1 MLFSSLIFLYAFLPC
16 TLLAYFLTPR
26 RGKNP
31 VLLLASLLFY
41 AWGEPRYLILILL
54 NILLGIHRWSG
65 YPPVSGTCFWG
76 VCFF

>member
-41 AWGEPRYLILILL
+41 AWGEPR
-54 NILLGIHRWSG
+54 
-65 YPPVSGTCFWG
+65 
-76 VCFF
+76 

>member
-54 NILLGIHRWSG
+54 NILW
-65 YPPVSGTCFWG
+65 VSTGFGDVFWG

>member
-54 NILLGIHRWSG
+54 NILLGFTAGLGIHRFRG
-65 YPPVSGTCFWG
+65 RLWG

>member
-26 RGKNP
+26 RGKIP

-54 NILLGIHRWSG
+54 TFSWDLPPVWVSTGFGDVLLGRL
-65 YPPVSGTCFWG
+65 
-76 VCFF
+76 FF